1 MACVF
6 RKKLAHLGPPL
17 PETHP
22 TPAITP
28 CLATARETRYGRYKM
43 GEGGWEKG
51 DGRRGMGE
59 GRWEKGDGRR
69 EMGDWRRETGDV
81 RKETGDIRWEK
92 TNRRHE
98 MGEE

>member
-6 RKKLAHLGPPL
+6 RKKLAHPGSPL

-51 DGRRGMGE
+51 DGRREMGE
-59 GRWEKGDGRR
+59 GRWEKGDGRL
-69 EMGDWRRETGDV
+69 EKGDGRC
-81 RKETGDIRWEK
+81 EK
-92 TNRRHE
+92 GNRIYK
-98 MGEE
+98 MGEDKQET